1 MAPIFVG
8 SNDDN
13 SRVRSDRVGFAI
25 STSNPGSAS
34 EGDAY
39 YNSSDSQLNI
49 YDGSEWT
56 SAGAG
61 GNSVELVASGTLSD
75 GQTVIIT
82 SDGKVS
88 GVSSSLVGS
97 TSASFGDAT
106 VFHNSDTED
115 YSTVA
120 YDANAQRVVIAYRD
134 QGDSNKGKAVVGTI
148 TGTAVT
154 FGSEVQFESGSI
166 QYPAIAYDANAQ
178 KVVISYEDTSDSG
191 QGTAV
196 VGTVSGSSISF
207 GTPVQYETGRVSRN
221 AIVYDSTA
229 QKVILT
235 FQDNDDSNNN
245 KAIVGTVSGTS
256 ISFGTAV
263 TYNSGATTNS
273 YKGYIAY
280 DSNAD
285 RVVIFYGD
293 SGNSEHGYAIVG
305 TVSGTS
311 ISFGTEVQV
320 DSSASQSCKAV
331 YDSENQ
337 KVIVI
342 YIDTG
347 NSYRGTARVGTV
359 SGTSISFGSEATFSS
374 TAVNTIEA
382 VYDSSAKKVI
392 IAFRDEN
399 NSNYGAVV
407 AGTVSGTDITF
418 GTKQTFESANS
429 TTLSIAHDSGN
440 KKNIITYADQGNSK
454 KGTAIIANYM
464 SASTNLTAN
473 NFLGF
478 SDAAYS
484 DGQTAKIQIAGSVDD
499 AQSGLTT
506 AKKHYVQNDGSLST
520 TAGDPSVFAGVGI
533 STTQIIVLG

>member
-8 SNDDN
+8 SNSDD
-13 SRVRSDRVGFAI
+13 SRIRSNRVGFAV
-25 STSNPGSAS
+25 STANPGSAA
-34 EGDAY
+34 EGDVY
-39 YNSSDSQLNI
+39 FNSTDNKLRA
-49 YDGSEWT
+49 YDGSDW
-56 SAGAG
+56 ANIGAG
-61 GNSVELVASGTLSD
+61 GGTFTGIASGTLSN
-75 GQTVIIT
+75 GQTVIVH
-82 SDGKVS
+82 SDGKV
-88 GVSSSLVGS
+88 GGISSSLVGS

-106 VFHNSDTED
+106 IFHNSDTED
-115 YSTVA
+115 YNAVA

-166 QYPAIAYDANAQ
+166 QFPAIAYDANAQ

-207 GTPVQYETGRVSRN
+207 GTPVVYETGRVNRN

-263 TYNSGATTNS
+263 TYNGATTNS

-337 KVIVI
+337 KVVVI

-374 TAVNTIEA
+374 AAVNTIEA

-440 KKNIITYADQGNSK
+440 NKNIIIYADQGNSK
-454 KGTAIIANYM
+454 KGTAIIANYT
-464 SASTNLTAN
+464 SVSTTLTSS

-478 SDAAYS
+478 SDAAYTN
-484 DGQTAKIQIAGSVDD
+484 GQTATVQIVGSVDD
-499 AQSGLTT
+499 AQTGLTT
-506 AKKHYVQNDGSLST
+506 GSRHFVQNNGTLST
-520 TAGDPSVFAGVGI
+520 TAGSPSVLAGTAI
-533 STTQIIVLG
+533 SATKIIIRK